1 MQLAILTFAATCA
14 YVGAGL
20 YMNIVEQPA
29 RLQLNAQAMV
39 HEWEP
44 SNRRGFVLQSA
55 LAIASAIVAY
65 AYYARTGDARWI
77 IGGTIML
84 ASLPYAYFVIMP
96 VNIWLYA
103 LEEGAPPSALQEA
116 MRNWGFLEW
125 GHTLIGIAAAVI
137 LAWALVMPA

>member
-1 MQLAILTFAATCA
+1 MQFGILTFAATCA

-20 YMNIVEQPA
+20 YISLVEQPA
-29 RLQLNAQAMV
+29 RLQLTAQEMV

-55 LAIASAIVAY
+55 FAIVAAILAY
-65 AYYARTGDARWI
+65 ADYARTGDARWI

-103 LEEGAPPSALQEA
+103 LEEEAPASALREL
-116 MRNWGFLEW
+116 MRDWGFLEW
-125 GHTLIGIAAAVI
+125 GHTLIGIAAALVI
-137 LAWALVMPA
+137 AWVLVMPA

>member
-55 LAIASAIVAY
+55 LAIVSAIVAY

-84 ASLPYAYFVIMP
+84 ASLPYAYFVIVP

-103 LEEGAPPSALQEA
+103 LEEGAPPSTLQEL
-116 MRNWGFLEW
+116 MRSWGLLEW
-125 GHTLIGIAAAVI
+125 GHTLIGVVGAVV
-137 LAWALVMPA
+137 LAWALIKPA

>member
-1 MQLAILTFAATCA
+1 MLLAILTFAATCA
-14 YVGAGL
+14 YAGAGF
-20 YMNIVEQPA
+20 YINIVEQPA

-55 LAIASAIVAY
+55 FAIVASVLAY

-84 ASLPYAYFVIMP
+84 ASLPYAYFVIVP

-103 LEEGAPPSALQEA
+103 LEEGAPSSTLQEL
-116 MRNWGFLEW
+116 MRSWGLLEW
-125 GHTLIGIAAAVI
+125 GHTLIGVAGAIVI
-137 LAWALVMPA
+137 AWALIKPA